1 MNKIKLFAGLGNPG
15 EKFQNTRHN
24 CGFWWVDFVTNNHRL
39 NLKHNAKFNGDI
51 AKYTEDG
58 NCFFLKPT
66 TFMNESGKSLA
77 AVANFYKIRPEEILV
92 IHDELDIEPGKI
104 KLKLGGGDGGHN
116 GLKSVT
122 DSIKS
127 KNFWRIR
134 IGIGHPGNKNLVSNF
149 VLKPPLKKENELI
162 EDSILNSYKIFSL
175 LKSGQFEKAMLNLHS
190 V

>member
-1 MNKIKLFAGLGNPG
+1 MLMNPEFLCWLLPKLHRVLFA
-15 EKFQNTRHN
+15 
-24 CGFWWVDFVTNNHRL
+24 WVSEVILPRCPFHDPRL
-39 NLKHNAKFNGDI
+39 QADDLALPFGALRLK
-51 AKYTEDG
+51 
-58 NCFFLKPT
+58 
-66 TFMNESGKSLA
+66 GKGS
-77 AVANFYKIRPEEILV
+77 
-92 IHDELDIEPGKI
+92 
-104 KLKLGGGDGGHN
+104 DGGHN
-116 GLKSVT
+116 GLKSII

-190 V
+190 A

>member
-1 MNKIKLFAGLGNPG
+1 
-15 EKFQNTRHN
+15 
-24 CGFWWVDFVTNNHRL
+24 
-39 NLKHNAKFNGDI
+39 
-51 AKYTEDG
+51 
-58 NCFFLKPT
+58 
-66 TFMNESGKSLA
+66 MNESGKSLA
-77 AVANFYKIRPEEILV
+77 AVANFYKIQPEEILV

-116 GLKSVT
+116 GLKSIT

-162 EDSILNSYKIFSL
+162 ED
-175 LKSGQFEKAMLNLHS
+175 
-190 V
+190 

>member
-15 EKFQNTRHN
+15 DKYQNTRHN
-24 CGFWWVDFVTNNHRL
+24 CGFWWIDFVVKNHRL
-39 NLKHNAKFNGDI
+39 NLKHDAKFSGEI
-51 AKYTEDG
+51 AKYTDDG

-116 GLKSVT
+116 GLKSIAE
-122 DSIKS
+122 SIKS

-134 IGIGHPGNKNLVSNF
+134 VGIGHPGNKSLVSNF
-149 VLKPPLKKENELI
+149 VLKPPLKKESELI

-175 LKSGQFEKAMLNLHS
+175 LKNGQFEKAMLNLHS
-190 V
+190 A